1 MKILVT
7 GAAGFIGSHT
17 TDELISKGYEVIVI
31 DNLSTGL
38 KENLNPRAVFYQEDL
53 SNYDKIKE
61 IFEKE
66 KPEVIFHLAAQIDVR
81 KSVENPVEDARI
93 NIVNA
98 LNLLELAIKYKIK
111 HFIFSSTGGAIYGDT
126 KTPTFENEKE
136 NPVSPYGCAKLA
148 IEKYLNFYNKVHN
161 LKYTCLR
168 YANVY
173 RERQNG
179 KGEAGVIAIFFEKM
193 FSGENPAIFGGLQ
206 TRDFVYVKDVV
217 NANLLALNDDKSEV
231 YNVGTGKETNII
243 EIFSKINNFFGNKF
257 QVIYKEKKKG
267 EQEKSCLSFE
277 KINKSLGWKPK
288 FDLDKG
294 LEQVYDWYKRKS
306 L

>member
-7 GAAGFIGSHT
+7 GGVGFIGSHLV
-17 TDELISKGYEVIVI
+17 DELIKQGNEVVVL

-38 KENLNPRAVFYQEDL
+38 KENLNEKAIFYCEDL
-53 SNYDKIKE
+53 TNFDKILE
-61 IFEKE
+61 IFNKE

-81 KSVENPVEDARI
+81 KSVENPIEDAKI

-98 LNLLELAIKYKIK
+98 LNLLELAVKYKIK
-111 HFIFSSTGGAIYGDT
+111 HFVFSSTGGAIYGDT

-148 IEKYLNFYNKVHN
+148 IEKYLNFYNKIYG

-173 RERQNG
+173 GERQNG

-193 FSGENPAIFGGLQ
+193 FSGENPAIFGGSQ
-206 TRDFVYVKDVV
+206 TRDYVYVKDVV
-217 NANLLALNDDKSEV
+217 NANLLALNDDKSEI

-243 EIFSKINNFFGNKF
+243 EIFNKINNFFGNKF
-257 QVIYKEKKKG
+257 EAVYKEKKKG

-277 KINKSLGWKPK
+277 KINKSLGWKPE
-288 FDLDKG
+288 FDLDNG
-294 LEQVYDWYKRKS
+294 LRQVYEWYKK
-306 L
+306 